1 MKGEKAMDVKVLVR
15 KASAG
20 IEAGKAVIRPGL
32 SNALWA
38 MSRLAPGFMFKQLAK
53 LAKRGRMTAPT
64 AV

>member
-38 MSRLAPGFMFKQLAK
+38 MSRLAPGFMFSSWPNWRNAE
-53 LAKRGRMTAPT
+53 G
-64 AV
+64 